1 MGDSPSVE
9 KILTEN
15 LSPSEQW
22 EYKHFKHLAWGA
34 TLSYLV
40 LSVFLVFFTTREY
53 FRSLLSLWIFSVP
66 IYSLVYGL
74 AVRRLCDRH
83 HAIARKALANLK
95 AKYATEAGMTPTPPA

>member
-22 EYKHFKHLAWGA
+22 EYKYFMHLVWLA
-34 TLSYLV
+34 TLSYV
-40 LSVFLVFFTTREY
+40 VFLVFIFFSATGKY
-53 FRSLLSLWIFSVP
+53 LWFLLPLWIFICP
-66 IYSLVYGL
+66 IYGL